1 MTQVEFKVGVLTV
14 SDKGSRGER
23 EDRSGEAIRELLA
36 LIGGKV
42 DRYEVVP
49 DEMEHIKDTLIAWC
63 DLHRLDLIVTTGG
76 TGFAPR
82 DLTPEATAAVIE
94 RPTPGVSEAMRLTG
108 LEKTPRAMLSR
119 GVSGIRGK
127 TLIINLPGSEKGVRE
142 SLEAIIPALPHAI
155 EILTGKGGECGG

>member
-1 MTQVEFKVGVLTV
+1 MAEEIKAGVLTV
-14 SDKGSRGER
+14 SDKGARGER
-23 EDRSGEAIRELLA
+23 EDRSGAAIRELLA
-36 LIGGKV
+36 IIGGKV
-42 DRYEVVP
+42 ERYEVVP

-63 DLHRLDLIVTTGG
+63 DLHRLDLIITTGG

-94 RPTPGVSEAMRLTG
+94 RPAPGISEAMRLAG

-142 SLEAIIPALPHAI
+142 SLDAILPALPHAM